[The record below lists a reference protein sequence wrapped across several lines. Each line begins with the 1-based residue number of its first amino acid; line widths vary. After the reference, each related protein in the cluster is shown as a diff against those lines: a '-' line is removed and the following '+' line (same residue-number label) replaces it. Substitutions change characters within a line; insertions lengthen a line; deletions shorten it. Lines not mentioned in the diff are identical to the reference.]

1 MPWSAR
7 RYMEGDWAGAM
18 AEIAGHIKTLRGR
31 GATRIVIAA
40 HSMGCPAALG
50 YAARHG
56 EDVDALV
63 LMAPGHTPAGYY
75 MNPRSPV
82 HESVDAARSEEH
94 TSELQ
99 SLMRLSY
106 AVFCLTKK
114 TQATIRHLK
123 RTNNPNNQQKT
134 MTN

>member
-63 LMAPGHTPAGYY
+63 LMATGHTPAGYY
-75 MNPRSPV
+75 
-82 HESVDAARSEEH
+82 RSEERRVGKECVSACRSRWSPDH
-94 TSELQ
+94 
-99 SLMRLSY
+99 
-106 AVFCLTKK
+106 
-114 TQATIRHLK
+114 
-123 RTNNPNNQQKT
+123 
-134 MTN
+134 